1 MASASSTIAA
11 RLDRLPRSRYTRNLI
26 ILISLGGCFEL
37 YDLFFGAY
45 IAAGLFAGKLF
56 TPTTQMFFGFEGFAS
71 FVAAQFA
78 GMFIGTILV
87 SHLSDRY
94 GRRAMFTYSL
104 LWYSAASLIM
114 AGELLVAVAASAAL
128 YYAVERPMVRRWS
141 VPRRPRAGGPST
153 IDGRQLSATAATK
166 G

>member
-56 TPTTQMFFGFEGFAS
+56 TPTTQMFFGF
-71 FVAAQFA
+71 
-78 GMFIGTILV
+78 
-87 SHLSDRY
+87 
-94 GRRAMFTYSL
+94 
-104 LWYSAASLIM
+104 
-114 AGELLVAVAASAAL
+114 
-128 YYAVERPMVRRWS
+128 
-141 VPRRPRAGGPST
+141 
-153 IDGRQLSATAATK
+153 
-166 G
+166 